1 MMILEVTHATYL
13 DGYKIKLV
21 FNHTIERLV
30 DLSNELEGEIFEPL
44 HDMDYFR
51 LFFIDCGTISW
62 KNGAD
67 IAPEYLYFISVRIG
81 SIPTNEEIELEDAVR
96 GLYSLENVG

>member
-1 MMILEVTHATYL
+1 MILEVTHVTYL
-13 DGYKIKLV
+13 DGYKLKIV

-30 DLSNELEGEIFEPL
+30 DLAHELEGEIFEPL

-51 LFFIDCGTISW
+51 SFFIDCGTISW

-67 IAPEYLYFISVRIG
+67 IAPEYLFFISQRVG
-81 SIPTNEEIELEDAVR
+81 LMLTDEEVVLEDAVR
-96 GLYSLENVG
+96 ELYSLENVG

>member
-1 MMILEVTHATYL
+1 MILEVTHATYL

-21 FNHTIERLV
+21 FNHTIERIV
-30 DLSNELEGEIFEPL
+30 DLVQELDGEIFEPL
-44 HDMDYFR
+44 HDLDYFR
-51 LFFIDCGTISW
+51 SFFIDCGTISW

-67 IAPEYLYFISVRIG
+67 IAPEYLFFISQRVG
-81 SIPTNEEIELEDAVR
+81 EKVSDDEEKMENKVS